1 MNDTDDLMIINK
13 SGITIRLRISDL
25 RTIGRA
31 TQGVRLIKISGNDE
45 ISSVAKVAAEEEK
58 EEVEVALVTETSAAE
73 ETEITAGGIASG
85 PDDVF
90 TGGISPDDA
99 AEEADLA

>member
-1 MNDTDDLMIINK
+1 LMIINK
-13 SGITIRLRISDL
+13 SGITIRLRMSDL

-58 EEVEVALVTETSAAE
+58 EEAEATLVVETALDEQAKSRGE
-73 ETEITAGGIASG
+73 MSG
-85 PDDVF
+85 SGHDDVF
-90 TGGISPDDA
+90 TEGISPDDA